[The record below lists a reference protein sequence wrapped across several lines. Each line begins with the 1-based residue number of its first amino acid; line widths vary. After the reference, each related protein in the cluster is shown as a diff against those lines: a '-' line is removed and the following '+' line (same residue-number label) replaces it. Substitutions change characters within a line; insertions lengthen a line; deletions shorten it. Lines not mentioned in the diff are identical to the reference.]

1 VCHDDLL
8 DQCQFHAPD
17 SGVLAS
23 PAKEVPLLP
32 SIIFAERKGLVELEK
47 RLNGILK

>member
-1 VCHDDLL
+1 
-8 DQCQFHAPD
+8 
-17 SGVLAS
+17 
-23 PAKEVPLLP
+23 VPLLP